1 MECENVRRLNACW
14 GAHYPKP
21 MSTLSFQTPDH
32 ITALKSP
39 FYLFLVRKVFII
51 KSFWNDDIDECED
64 HMGDHVV
71 LFLHRGPP
79 LS

>member
-1 MECENVRRLNACW
+1 METYAGFTLVG

-21 MSTLSFQTPDH
+21 MSTLSFQTLDH

-39 FYLFLVRKVFII
+39 FYLFLVRKVFTL